1 MACPLPPVLVPGK
14 LVFFDPE
21 QFFYPG
27 FAQHLLSVSPSRGVI
42 LAQRH
47 PGVAAGR
54 NLLLQGLIPSN
65 KKARF
70 GVGRQDSQFQPDF
83 YLVVAA
89 GRGEAAGGLVLER
102 EVILGCE
109 ATEILRSRIPET
121 LLEALLLPQFL
132 ALASGAVGVHHPP
145 GPPQDTPQPQEAA
158 RICVWSKSPKWLKVS
173 CHPKVL

>member
-65 KKARF
+65 EKARF

-145 GPPQDTPQPQEAA
+145 GPPK
-158 RICVWSKSPKWLKVS
+158 ILHSPKRQPGSVS
-173 CHPKVL
+173 GQKAPNG

>member
-1 MACPLPPVLVPGK
+1 MK
-14 LVFFDPE
+14 K
-21 QFFYPG
+21 
-27 FAQHLLSVSPSRGVI
+27 
-42 LAQRH
+42 
-47 PGVAAGR
+47 
-54 NLLLQGLIPSN
+54 QGLGLGGKTHNFSPI
-65 KKARF
+65 
-70 GVGRQDSQFQPDF
+70 F